1 MSDGPYHQDE
11 HDEAA
16 NVGGIML
23 LLAFVPLVI
32 ALVAAIWSQVV
43 P

>member
-1 MSDGPYHQDE
+1 MSGGPYSQRE

-23 LLAFVPLVI
+23 LLAFVPFVL
-32 ALVAAIWSQVV
+32 ALVAAIWMQVV
-43 P
+43 Q